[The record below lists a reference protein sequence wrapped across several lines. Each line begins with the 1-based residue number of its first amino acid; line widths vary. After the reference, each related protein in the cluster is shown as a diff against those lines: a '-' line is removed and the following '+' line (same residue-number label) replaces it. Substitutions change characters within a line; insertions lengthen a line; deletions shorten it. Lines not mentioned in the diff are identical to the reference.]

1 MSIDLKSIATK
12 ATDLGVF
19 AGVSLNGNDL
29 ECAALEAAAPAT
41 YSLTVDGGRVTVRL
55 RTADRWLSESIEGDM
70 LEGRD
75 SAEELVDDELVE
87 VGFPHRCGKVKHYRD
102 DAKVYV
108 FRSEIPLDGIADTGA
123 GIATYL
129 LAFEAAFSQ
138 LGDMQGSSAE

>member
-55 RTADRWLSESIEGDM
+55 RTADRWLSESIETDLLHYGDAIED
-70 LEGRD
+70 LV
-75 SAEELVDDELVE
+75 AEEMVEL
-87 VGFPHRCGKVKHYRD
+87 GGDGQIPKIRHFRN
-102 DAKVYV
+102 DAREYV
-108 FRSEIPLDGIADTGA
+108 FENEIPQADDRTA
-123 GIATYL
+123 LLFL
-129 LAFEAAFSQ
+129 LAYEAAFRQ
-138 LGDMQGSSAE
+138 LGDMGGGDEDE

>member
-55 RTADRWLSESIEGDM
+55 RTADRWLSESIETDLLHYGDAIED
-70 LEGRD
+70 LV
-75 SAEELVDDELVE
+75 AEEMVEL
-87 VGFPHRCGKVKHYRD
+87 GGDGQIPKIRHFRN
-102 DAKVYV
+102 DAREYV
-108 FRSEIPLDGIADTGA
+108 FENEIPQADDRTA
-123 GIATYL
+123 LLFL
-129 LAFEAAFSQ
+129 LADEAAFRQ
-138 LGDMQGSSAE
+138 LGDMGGGDEDE

>member
-55 RTADRWLSESIEGDM
+55 RTADRWLSESIETDLLHYGDAIED
-70 LEGRD
+70 LV
-75 SAEELVDDELVE
+75 AEEMVEL
-87 VGFPHRCGKVKHYRD
+87 GGDGQIPKIRHFRN
-102 DAKVYV
+102 DAREYV
-108 FRSEIPLDGIADTGA
+108 FENEIPQADDRTA
-123 GIATYL
+123 LLFL
-129 LAFEAAFSQ
+129 LAYEAAFRR
-138 LGDMQGSSAE
+138 LGDMGGGDEDE

>member
-55 RTADRWLSESIEGDM
+55 RTADRWLSESIETDLLHYGDAIED
-70 LEGRD
+70 LV
-75 SAEELVDDELVE
+75 AEEMVDLGGD
-87 VGFPHRCGKVKHYRD
+87 GQIPKIRHFRN
-102 DAKVYV
+102 DAREYV
-108 FRSEIPLDGIADTGA
+108 FENEIPQADDRTA
-123 GIATYL
+123 LLFL
-129 LAFEAAFSQ
+129 LAYEAAFRQ
-138 LGDMQGSSAE
+138 LGDMGGGDEDE